1 MIKIENGVL
10 RSPKP
15 TAGDFKFGASHA
27 GSAFAPYG
35 DAAGA
40 CPTPSGSGNPC
51 KETLVR
57 LSIAEMD
64 APGMACSDVNPHACL
79 QSRALETLWKN

>member
-1 MIKIENGVL
+1 MIKIENGML

-15 TAGDFKFGASHA
+15 TAGEFKFGASHA

-40 CPTPSGSGNPC
+40 RPTPSDAGTQCNNNPVH
-51 KETLVR
+51 LVNIADVEAPVKVCADV
-57 LSIAEMD
+57 SIRMLACT
-64 APGMACSDVNPHACL
+64 PGL
-79 QSRALETLWKN
+79 